1 MPLLN
6 KGISCV
12 AMKESLRLLFLEDE
26 AMEVP
31 AVETDVDLARLKAD
45 EFDKSS
51 VYWVHLDV
59 GRLPVGD
66 SRVYLVA
73 SETRRLAGSG
83 SLSSHSN
90 EARGEGCKVLRRLK
104 QFILGGCS

>member
-1 MPLLN
+1 MDAP
-6 KGISCV
+6 V
-12 AMKESLRLLFLEDE
+12 
-26 AMEVP
+26 
-31 AVETDVDLARLKAD
+31 VEKDVELARLKAD

-51 VYWVHLDV
+51 VYWVHLEI

-90 EARGEGCKVLRRLK
+90 EVRGEGCKVLRRLK

>member
-1 MPLLN
+1 MDV
-6 KGISCV
+6 SV
-12 AMKESLRLLFLEDE
+12 
-26 AMEVP
+26 
-31 AVETDVDLARLKAD
+31 VETDVDLARLKAD
-45 EFDKSS
+45 EFDEPS

-104 QFILGGCS
+104 QFILGGCN

>member
-1 MPLLN
+1 
-6 KGISCV
+6 
-12 AMKESLRLLFLEDE
+12 MKESLRLLFLGGDE
-26 AMEVP
+26 AMDVP
-31 AVETDVDLARLKAD
+31 AVEKGVELARLKAD

-59 GRLPVGD
+59 GRLLVGD

-73 SETRRLAGSG
+73 VEARRLAGSG

-90 EARGEGCKVLRRLK
+90 KARGEVCKVLRRPK

>member
-1 MPLLN
+1 MLN

-12 AMKESLRLLFLEDE
+12 AMKESLRLLFLGRDE
-26 AMEVP
+26 AMDVSV
-31 AVETDVDLARLKAD
+31 VETDVDLARLKAD
-45 EFDKSS
+45 ECDESS

-73 SETRRLAGSG
+73 SKTRRLAGSG

-90 EARGEGCKVLRRLK
+90 EARGEGFEVLRRLK
-104 QFILGGCS
+104 QSMLGGCS